1 MEDFNDQ
8 QDQRPRNRFLMY
20 KKQGVFCV
28 ILLVLFTTGV
38 LGWFV
43 NQANRIPGM
52 ESEKDRLKDQNN
64 VLDKMV
70 KDLSKSIDK
79 YKNENEKLDNTV
91 NDIDESLDKFS
102 EINKSLNSNIT
113 ELNQT
118 IKQLEQGNTI
128 FRLENDNL
136 SQNVTRLNDS
146 IANITGTNSQLHE
159 IITELSNTSKIL
171 ENANMELNK
180 TLKSAMQQQEQLNE
194 SVTSLNKTRKSFNV
208 IIDGLDYLTNKTMQ
222 EVNVSS
228 KLVNELTESVVFLNN
243 YNGTQP
249 ITEVEEMLAKKIHK
263 WRLLTI
269 SVTRNTDD
277 YTVHSFPRI
286 LDQFQS
292 FKWVKN
298 KTMPIPIKDDEY
310 NKFKYQVNEILLHE
324 ICTNFTQFEKFS
336 MTIGLSQDNISME
349 ELMIGLGKYSKE
361 VLNYYYEKD
370 GEWLAFEN
378 EWVESNYTCRLLGD
392 RINLST
398 FDL

>member
-1 MEDFNDQ
+1 
-8 QDQRPRNRFLMY
+8 MY

-28 ILLVLFTTGV
+28 ILLVLFTTGA

-43 NQANRIPGM
+43 GQVDRIPGM
-52 ESEKDRLKDQNN
+52 KSEKDKLKDQNN
-64 VLDKMV
+64 ALDKMV

-79 YKNENEKLDNTV
+79 YEKENEILDDTING
-91 NDIDESLDKFS
+91 IDKSLDEFNES
-102 EINKSLNSNIT
+102 NKNMKSNIT
-113 ELNQT
+113 ELDQH
-118 IKQLEQGNTI
+118 IKKLDQNI
-128 FRLENDNL
+128 SFFRLENENL
-136 SQNVTRLNDS
+136 SQNVTRLNNS
-146 IANITGTNSQLHE
+146 IANITRMNSQLNNT
-159 IITELSNTSKIL
+159 ITELNITSKNL
-171 ENANMELNK
+171 ENKNMALNE
-180 TLKSAMQQQEQLNE
+180 TLKSAKQEQEQLNDNIA
-194 SVTSLNKTRKSFNV
+194 SLKKTINSLHVV
-208 IIDGLDYLTNKTMQ
+208 IDHLHYLTNETMK

-277 YTVHSFPRI
+277 YKVHSFPRI

-292 FKWVKN
+292 VKWVKN